1 MATLHDLLAIKGS
14 EVVSVRSTD
23 MVSSAA
29 KLMNER
35 NIGGLIVYEGTRVA
49 GIFTE
54 RDVVRR
60 VIAKGLDPATTPVA
74 DVMTS
79 PVVTVTPDLSIEDC
93 AALMTIRRLRHLPV
107 GEGDKLEGMLSIGD
121 LLAQKV
127 REQETVIGHMN
138 KYIHDLR

>member
-29 KLMNER
+29 RLMNDR
-35 NIGGLIVYEGTRVA
+35 NIGGVVVYEGTRVA

-60 VIAKGLDPATTPVA
+60 VIAKGLDPETTPVA

-79 PVVTVTPDLSIEDC
+79 PVVTVTPDLSVEEC

-107 GEGDKLEGMLSIGD
+107 GDGDRLEGMLSIGD
-121 LLAQKV
+121 LLAYKV
-127 REQETVIGHMN
+127 REQETVITHMN
-138 KYIHDLR
+138 NYIHDLR

>member
-1 MATLHDLLAIKGS
+1 MATLHDLLVVKGS

-29 KLMNER
+29 RLMHEK
-35 NIGGLIVYEGTRVA
+35 NIGGLVVYEGTRVA

-60 VIAKGLDPATTPVA
+60 VVAKGLDPERTPVA

-79 PVVTVTPDLSIEDC
+79 PVVMVTPDLSIEEC

-107 GEGDKLEGMLSIGD
+107 GEGDRLEGMLSIGD
-121 LLAQKV
+121 LLAHQV
-127 REQETVIGHMN
+127 REAETTIDHMN